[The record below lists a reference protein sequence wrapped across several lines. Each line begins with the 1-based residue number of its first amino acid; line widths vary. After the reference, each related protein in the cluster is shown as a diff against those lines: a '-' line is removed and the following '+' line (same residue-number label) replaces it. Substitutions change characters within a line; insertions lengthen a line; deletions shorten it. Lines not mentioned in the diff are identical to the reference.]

1 VAANKAPYNWKEAI
15 CPSCGRRVWFTAPVA
30 VATVPDA
37 FAHLVPQTVM
47 GECGHTVSVR
57 FLDKP
62 KEFAAA
68 NAARTA
74 QQRLRLKGTA

>member
-1 VAANKAPYNWKEAI
+1 MAGNTAPYTWKEAI
-15 CPSCGRRVWFTAPVA
+15 CPSCGRRVWFTTPVA

-62 KEFAAA
+62 EEFAAA
-68 NAARTA
+68 NAARLA
-74 QQRLRLKGTA
+74 QQRLRMQGIA